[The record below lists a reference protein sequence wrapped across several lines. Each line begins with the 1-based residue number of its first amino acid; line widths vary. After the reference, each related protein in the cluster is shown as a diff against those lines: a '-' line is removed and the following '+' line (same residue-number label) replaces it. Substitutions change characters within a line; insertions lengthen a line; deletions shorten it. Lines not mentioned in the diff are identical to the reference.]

1 MAIIVSTWRD
11 GESPESLESFYPTLM
26 KDRVDLSGVQYS
38 VCALGDTGYDKFCQ
52 TDKEFGS
59 RLELLGATRMG
70 DRMDCDVDFE
80 DALKKTKRYQRDV
93 Y

>member
-11 GESPESLESFYPTLM
+11 GEPPESIESFYQTLM
-26 KDRVDLSGVQYS
+26 KDRVDLSGVQYG

-52 TDKEFGS
+52 TGKEFDS
-59 RLELLGATRMG
+59 RLEVLGTTRMV

-80 DALKKTKRYQRDV
+80 DALKKAKRYQRDV